1 MRNVTL
7 SICIPTF
14 NRGRILAGKVAA
26 CLASSCRDFE
36 IVVSDNASDDGSC
49 EPLGSISDD
58 RYVFLRNERNVGAF
72 ENQLR
77 AFEAARGKYL
87 MQMTDKDEVIPEGI
101 ATAVVLLS
109 GLDAACGGF
118 DLVRGVA
125 GVPAETADTVSGLSA
140 FARYGL
146 GFAHPSGRFFRRDI
160 LERGDMLSVL
170 RALPERIRPYSTDYL
185 TTLCLRFGGFAQ
197 VHAPLVRWN
206 LPPYGANRK
215 SLSYDN
221 RGNWYFTPEFLF
233 DEFCEYVRFL
243 RDSVLPSRLARLAVI
258 PQILRRT
265 VLPRMTDGYR
275 RVLSDETLCDWYGV
289 PREFRDGELSRD
301 LEGYFLDRVKQAVE
315 AGTDDALAMRLGAWF
330 CGNRIRKQRR
340 RHGK

>member
-1 MRNVTL
+1 MTL

-14 NRGRILAGKVAA
+14 NRGRILAGKVVA

-49 EPLGSISDD
+49 EPLGAISDE

-72 ENQLR
+72 ENQFR
-77 AFEAARGKYL
+77 TFEAARGKYL

-101 ATAVVLLS
+101 ATAVELLS
-109 GLDAACGGF
+109 GLDVACGGF
-118 DLVRGVA
+118 DLTRDERVSSA
-125 GVPAETADTVSGLSA
+125 GVDEIAGLPAFV
-140 FARYGL
+140 RC
-146 GFAHPSGRFFRRDI
+146 GFGFSHPSGRFFRRD
-160 LERGDMLSVL
+160 LMRRDGMLSIL
-170 RALPERIRPYSTDYL
+170 RAMPERIRPYSTDYL
-185 TTLCLRFGGFAQ
+185 TTLCLSSGRFAQ

-221 RGNWYFTPEFLF
+221 CGNWYFTPEFLF

-243 RDSVLPSRLARLAVI
+243 RDSVLPSRLARLVVI
-258 PQILRRT
+258 PRILKRT

-275 RVLSDETLCDWYGV
+275 RVLSDEALCDWYGV
-289 PREFRDGELSRD
+289 PREFRDRERSRD
-301 LEGYFLDRVKQAVE
+301 LEGYFLDRVKQAAE
-315 AGTDDALAMRLGAWF
+315 AGTNDALAMRLGAWL
-330 CGNRIRKQRR
+330 CRNRIRIQRR